1 MNETIQSLL
10 YDADERYLKAGD
22 IVAFKNYTSSLSQ
35 RLETYELL
43 RDKEIVIFQPIA
55 NQLLTSFPDQQQD
68 LEHSL
73 KNWLA
78 VLRYC
83 AMAMLL
89 NNPEF
94 LERRLLEWLTD
105 IVRVHQIQAID
116 TALYKALQKQLPQL
130 LADKQYSLL
139 QPFLTQAGASLL
151 ATDNLVPVLK

>member
-1 MNETIQSLL
+1 MNPTIQSLI

-22 IVAFKNYTSSLSQ
+22 IISFKGYTSSLSQ

-55 NQLLTSFPDQQQD
+55 NQLLASFPDQQQD
-68 LEHSL
+68 LERSL

-105 IVRVHQIQAID
+105 IVRVHQSPAID

-139 QPFLTQAGASLL
+139 QPFLAQSAASLL
-151 ATDNLVPVLK
+151 ATDNLVPSSK

>member
-1 MNETIQSLL
+1 MNTTIQSLL
-10 YDADERYLKAGD
+10 YDADERYLIAGD
-22 IVAFKNYTSSLSQ
+22 INAFKSYTLSLSQ

-55 NQLLTSFPDQQQD
+55 NQLLTSFPDQQD
-68 LEHSL
+68 LERGL

-105 IVRVHQIQAID
+105 IVRVHQSQGID
-116 TALYKALQKQLPQL
+116 TAIYKALQKQLPQL

-139 QPFLTQAGASLL
+139 QPFLAQAAASLL
-151 ATDNLVPVLK
+151 VTDNLAPLSK

>member
-55 NQLLTSFPDQQQD
+55 NQLLNSFPDQQQD
-68 LEHSL
+68 LERSL

-151 ATDNLVPVLK
+151 VTDNLVPLHK

>member
-55 NQLLTSFPDQQQD
+55 NQLLNSFPDQQQD
-68 LEHSL
+68 LERSL

-105 IVRVHQIQAID
+105 IVQVHQIQAID
-116 TALYKALQKQLPQL
+116 TALYTALQKQLSQI

-139 QPFLTQAGASLL
+139 QPFLTQAAARLL
-151 ATDNLVPVLK
+151 ATNNLVQLHK

>member
-1 MNETIQSLL
+1 MNSTIQSLL
-10 YDADERYLKAGD
+10 YDADERYLKASD
-22 IVAFKNYTSSLSQ
+22 IVAFKGYTSSLAQ
-35 RLETYELL
+35 RLETYEIL

-68 LEHSL
+68 LERSL

-89 NNPEF
+89 NSPEF

-105 IVRVHQIQAID
+105 IVRVHQVQAID

-139 QPFLTQAGASLL
+139 QPFLAQAAASLL
-151 ATDNLVPVLK
+151 VTDNLAPLPK

>member
-1 MNETIQSLL
+1 MNSTIQSLL
-10 YDADERYLKAGD
+10 YDADERYLKASD
-22 IVAFKNYTSSLSQ
+22 IVAFKSYTSSLAQ

-55 NQLLTSFPDQQQD
+55 NQLLAIFPDQQQD
-68 LEHSL
+68 LERSL

-89 NNPEF
+89 NSPEF

-105 IVRVHQIQAID
+105 IVRVHQVQAID

-130 LADKQYSLL
+130 LADKQYALL
-139 QPFLTQAGASLL
+139 QPFLAQAAASLL
-151 ATDNLVPVLK
+151 VTENLAVLTK

>member
-43 RDKEIVIFQPIA
+43 RDEEIVIFQPIA
-55 NQLLTSFPDQQQD
+55 NQLLTSFPDQQKD
-68 LEHSL
+68 LERSL

-105 IVRVHQIQAID
+105 IVQVHQIQAID

-139 QPFLTQAGASLL
+139 QPFLTQAAASLL
-151 ATDNLVPVLK
+151 VTDNLVPLLK

>member
-1 MNETIQSLL
+1 MNSTIQSLL
-10 YDADERYLKAGD
+10 YDADERYLRAGE
-22 IVAFKNYTSSLSQ
+22 VANLKSYTSSLSL

-55 NQLLTSFPDQQQD
+55 NQLLSSFPDQQQD
-68 LEHSL
+68 LERSL

-89 NNPEF
+89 NNFEF
-94 LERRLLEWLTD
+94 LDRRLLEWLTD
-105 IVRVHQIQAID
+105 IVRVHQTQAID
-116 TALYKALQKQLPQL
+116 SALYGLLQKHLPQI

-139 QPFLTQAGASLL
+139 QPFLAQAAARLIPDL
-151 ATDNLVPVLK
+151 AALPK

>member
-1 MNETIQSLL
+1 MNTTIQSLL

-22 IVAFKNYTSSLSQ
+22 INAFKSYTLSLSQ

-68 LEHSL
+68 LERSL

-105 IVRVHQIQAID
+105 IVRVHQSQGID
-116 TALYKALQKQLPQL
+116 TAIYKALQKQLPQL
-130 LADKQYSLL
+130 LEGKQYSLL
-139 QPFLTQAGASLL
+139 QPFLAQAAASLL
-151 ATDNLVPVLK
+151 VTDSLAPLSK

>member
-55 NQLLTSFPDQQQD
+55 NQLLTSFPDQQKD
-68 LEHSL
+68 LERSL

-130 LADKQYSLL
+130 LADKYSLL
-139 QPFLTQAGASLL
+139 QPFLTQAAASLL
-151 ATDNLVPVLK
+151 VTDNLVPLLK